1 MQALQA
7 ALLFAGSLCN
17 TLSPC
22 SNAPKDRGVL
32 EEVVSA
38 IVASSDDVSEI
49 ETLIHIAR
57 WETGGFRRE
66 IADCRVRGDYG
77 VARGIFQIH
86 PFNERER
93 VSACSADYAEQVS
106 VALFH
111 LRDSVSVCKM
121 HGYRGSA
128 LITIYTSGFC
138 HKEDAVSFSHWGN
151 GKSLQALI
159 WTEVNQA
166 IFKHDLGL
174 LADAT
179 ASEEA
184 NQSDE
189 RE

>member
-1 MQALQA
+1 MTLIQALLVYGARLMGNQPYDHQVM
-7 ALLFAGSLCN
+7 
-17 TLSPC
+17 T
-22 SNAPKDRGVL
+22 D
-32 EEVVSA
+32 VVEA
-38 IVASSDDVSEI
+38 IVSVTSDVQESS
-49 ETLIHIAR
+49 TLLSIAR
-57 WETGGFRRE
+57 WESGGFRLD
-66 IADCRVRGDYG
+66 IATCVIRGDNNLALGTWQVHAFSKTEYI
-77 VARGIFQIH
+77 AL
-86 PFNERER
+86 
-93 VSACSADYAEQVS
+93 CSNNFRDQAK